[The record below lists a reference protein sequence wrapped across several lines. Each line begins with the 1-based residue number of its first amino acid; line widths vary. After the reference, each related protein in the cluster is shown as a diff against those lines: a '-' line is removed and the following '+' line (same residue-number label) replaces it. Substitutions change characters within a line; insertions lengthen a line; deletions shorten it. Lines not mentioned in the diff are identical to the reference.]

1 MSEGLRWQVF
11 RSQSL
16 SKSPIM
22 FLMVQ
27 SMGKEHFWMISEL
40 DWALQTATVLKPS
53 TGLEIKELESRDVER
68 GVQGC
73 AHRAQ
78 WQRALISKATMLFQW
93 HDNWSLC
100 SKAFA
105 GFHIGYTVP
114 LLTTSSKNFKDSKSL
129 RIHLVP
135 KLWDRQAGCWQGGS
149 LQSVITDRWY
159 QEAGKSRNASNKT
172 TLRTIGIPEWTCD
185 LGNSATRS
193 QGTRDQWPRL
203 WRGQEQNSG
212 SGSFISHKLLL
223 TTITTDCHPQQWG
236 PQDCRLEGPEITQSS
251 PTSSPGLNHL
261 AALPAR
267 SSAVSHQLWGNA
279 PASREA
285 YSIFGQEH
293 PPCTWQALHLSILH
307 PSGELLTVATVLATT
322 SSCWHCFHSM
332 SLKTLKLFSTPAI
345 KPGLTLYLSY

>member
-1 MSEGLRWQVF
+1 MRHGTRYGLMDMSEGLWWQVF

-27 SMGKEHFWMISEL
+27 SMGKEHFWTISEL

-78 WQRALISKATMLFQW
+78 WQRALISKAAMLFPW
-93 HDNWSLC
+93 YDNWSLC

-105 GFHIGYTVP
+105 GFHRGYTVP

-149 LQSVITDRWY
+149 LRSVITDRWY
-159 QEAGKSRNASNKT
+159 QEAGKSRNASSKT
-172 TLRTIGIPEWTCD
+172 ALRTVGIPEWTGD
-185 LGNSATRS
+185 LCNSATRS
-193 QGTRDQWPRL
+193 QARRT
-203 WRGQEQNSG
+203 SG
-212 SGSFISHKLLL
+212 L
-223 TTITTDCHPQQWG
+223 DCDVDSNKIQVLDP
-236 PQDCRLEGPEITQSS
+236 SS
-251 PTSSPGLNHL
+251 PIN
-261 AALPAR
+261 
-267 SSAVSHQLWGNA
+267 
-279 PASREA
+279 
-285 YSIFGQEH
+285 
-293 PPCTWQALHLSILH
+293 C
-307 PSGELLTVATVLATT
+307 
-322 SSCWHCFHSM
+322 C
-332 SLKTLKLFSTPAI
+332 
-345 KPGLTLYLSY
+345 